1 MEKTVWNIYAEIEA
15 ELIEISNVVEQ
26 TIDRFKESRDLQ
38 NVEPCEPVCDALTA

>member
-15 ELIEISNVVEQ
+15 ELIEISSVVEQ
-26 TIDRFKESRDLQ
+26 TIDRFKESEDSQ